1 MEVRSVFCCIWI
13 EQMVCISLSFRLFS
27 CVNELSVETN
37 EAYAMRLL
45 DMLAS
50 ATTLCFNKFYLVFYV
65 ASSYC
70 SNYFK

>member
-1 MEVRSVFCCIWI
+1 
-13 EQMVCISLSFRLFS
+13 MVCISLSFWLFS

-37 EAYAMRLL
+37 EAYAMKLL

-50 ATTLCFNKFYLVFYV
+50 ATTLCCNKIYLVFYV